1 MKLIGS
7 VTKHFPFLEKGDREI
22 IVSLVEQSKNY
33 TDFVDRLLNHVMTV
47 ESSDI
52 MVFLAW
58 HHLWG
63 ARYFFNAREKFLE
76 RFSQQVWLR
85 PEYTG
90 WKMDTPDEDT
100 LLEVV
105 EDALTT
111 STNPLILLH
120 LYWFKMVC
128 IRGSSTGTLTEDETI
143 KNLADLIRT
152 NPLLEF
158 ARSKLYLLMGDGYQ
172 NEGKPQE
179 AMKEY
184 DSALQHALMYDDIV
198 FTTSVLT
205 RKAKI
210 LALTD
215 PTKALEFIESAANQ
229 AKKLGFLERSVG
241 IFTVMGAIFDARGEY
256 DAAVKSFQEALELRE
271 KQNPLASLRLTPS
284 ALSRSYRRMG
294 KYEEALEWAKTSLTT
309 KSLESSHIP
318 SIGVQVLSNLCMS
331 AALAMLGR
339 IDEAKSYHDVGN
351 ELALKAGI
359 EVWLSDVLLS
369 EGLISRAEGRLSD
382 ALESFE
388 NALEVMEKLHRQ
400 GRINECLYLL
410 AETEIQLQYDEGQ
423 RVESLLALHWIN
435 ELEEMAQRKNLPG
448 ILGLALLLKARIQLL
463 NRKEEAARVILHQV
477 SELSEN
483 PSMMFLKDRIAMV
496 SPTYTPKG
504 ERKWRS

>member
-1 MKLIGS
+1 MKPIGS
-7 VTKHFPFLEKGDREI
+7 ITNYFPFLVEDERKI
-22 IVSLVEQSKNY
+22 MLSLVEQSDNY
-33 TDFVDRLLNHVMTV
+33 SDFVDRLHTHVLTV

-63 ARYFFNAREKFLE
+63 AQYFFNARENFLE
-76 RFSQQVWLR
+76 RFSQQMWLR

-90 WKMDTPDEDT
+90 WKMDTPDDDT

-128 IRGSSTGTLTEDETI
+128 VRGSSTGTLTEDETI

-152 NPLLEF
+152 NPPLEF
-158 ARSKLYLLMGDGYQ
+158 ARSKLYLLMGDGYA
-172 NEGKPQE
+172 NESNPQE

-205 RKAKI
+205 RKAK
-210 LALTD
+210 LLSLTD

-241 IFTVMGAIFDARGEY
+241 IFTVMGVIFDARGEY
-256 DAAVKSFQEALELRE
+256 DAAVKSFQEELELRE
-271 KQNPLASLRLTPS
+271 KQNPQASLRLTPS

-294 KYEEALEWAKTSLTT
+294 KFKEALEWAKTALTI
-309 KSLESSHIP
+309 KYMSSSRVQ
-318 SIGVQVLSNLCMS
+318 SIGVQVLANLCMS
-331 AALAMLGR
+331 AAHAMLGN
-339 IDEAKSYHDVGN
+339 IEDAKSYHDVGN

-388 NALEVMEKLHRQ
+388 NALEVMERLHRQ
-400 GRINECLYLL
+400 GRINECIYLL
-410 AETEIQLQYDEGQ
+410 AETEIQHYMASS
-423 RVESLLALHWIN
+423 ESDGLLALHWLSTM
-435 ELEEMAQRKNLPG
+435 EDMARKKDLPG
-448 ILGLALLLKARIQLL
+448 VLGLSLLLKVRMLL
-463 NRKEEAARVILHQV
+463 FQGHDEEAQSLMDQV
-477 SELSEN
+477 RELSKH
-483 PSMMFLKDRIAMV
+483 PGTRFLRDRIEIESSAF
-496 SPTYTPKG
+496 PL
-504 ERKWRS
+504 RRR